1 MRTSSGW
8 RLASFLRG
16 FRRRDV
22 EGLAVGTRRAGGA
35 RPPPAPDRS
44 FRLGHSSW
52 LCCTWRGGL
61 EPRTRGDRA
70 FRIRP
75 SESQGLPH
83 VPQRACFC
91 GLKFNALLKYLT
103 ILGHKKARSV
113 RGKGKFLRF
122 QGQQGLCLFHYFHL
136 SFSLCPIQ
144 LFPPPDIRAHSPLL
158 GNLPHFVLT
167 PAVSPVFL

>member
-1 MRTSSGW
+1 MHARLLPLTGLSGSATPAGCAARGEVAW
-8 RLASFLRG
+8 SPEPEETGPFASAPANPRASHTFLRG
-16 FRRRDV
+16 
-22 EGLAVGTRRAGGA
+22 
-35 RPPPAPDRS
+35 
-44 FRLGHSSW
+44 
-52 LCCTWRGGL
+52 
-61 EPRTRGDRA
+61 
-70 FRIRP
+70 
-75 SESQGLPH
+75 
-83 VPQRACFC
+83 ACFC

-158 GNLPHFVLT
+158 GNLPPLCPHTSSFSCLLVAYSGNQPGHRGQLLW
-167 PAVSPVFL
+167 SPRDTQR